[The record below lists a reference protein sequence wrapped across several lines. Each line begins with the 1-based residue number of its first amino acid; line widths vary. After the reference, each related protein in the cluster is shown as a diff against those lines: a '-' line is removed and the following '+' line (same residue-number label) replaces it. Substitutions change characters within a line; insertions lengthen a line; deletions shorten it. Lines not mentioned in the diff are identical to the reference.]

1 MEIFKQPQYQ
11 PIPVEVQVAV
21 LWAAQHGYVDDVR
34 VERVKEFQTKFT
46 EFLTTRR
53 PELLARIE
61 KEKTIDDAVKAELK
75 TVADEFKQT
84 WK

>member
-1 MEIFKQPQYQ
+1 
-11 PIPVEVQVAV
+11 
-21 LWAAQHGYVDDVR
+21 VDDVR

-46 EFLTTRR
+46 DFLTTRKV
-53 PELLARIE
+53 ELLAKIE
-61 KEKTIDDAVKAELK
+61 REKAVSDALRAELK